1 MKKTINH
8 IIQKKK
14 DGRPITMVTAY
25 DFPTAQILDE
35 AGVDSILVGDSV
47 GTNCLGYE
55 SEREVTMDDMTR
67 HTAAVC
73 RAVRDAF
80 VIADLPYGSADSAE
94 AATANAKRL
103 TDCGAECV
111 KIEGWG
117 EKAEIVRR
125 LAENGFTVCA
135 HIGYNPQLHDKPQPF
150 GKDPGQAAELLS
162 GAKAL
167 CGAGA
172 KLIVLEMLP
181 SELSRQISAEIAV
194 PAIGIGSG
202 SACDGQV
209 LVANDLL
216 GLSKKLFKHVR
227 RFENMRERMFEA
239 FKDYIDAVKS
249 REFPGECHSWKQ

>member
-1 MKKTINH
+1 MKKTVSQIA
-8 IIQKKK
+8 QKKL

-47 GTNCLGYE
+47 GTNCLGYG
-55 SEREVTMDDMTR
+55 SEREVTMDDMAH
-67 HTAAVC
+67 HTSAVC
-73 RAVRDAF
+73 RAVRDAL
-80 VIADLPYGSADSAE
+80 VIADLPYGCADGAD
-94 AATANAKRL
+94 AAIANAERL
-103 TDCGAECV
+103 AKCGADCV

-125 LAENGFTVCA
+125 LAENGFAVCA

-150 GKDPGQAAELLS
+150 GKDPDQAAELLD

-181 SELSRQISAEIAV
+181 NELSRRICAEIAI

-202 SACDGQV
+202 NACDGQV

-216 GLSKKLFKHVR
+216 GMSKKLFKHVR